1 MNKKKYI
8 PKIGDVVILQKSE
21 DNWAS
26 KEDCGDDT
34 LSMDEIL
41 EKTPIVTITDVR
53 KCRVFRKNYEISF
66 NGDGGWHWST
76 TDNHFKFYNT
86 VKISNKS
93 HNKALIKLLKP
104 IL

>member
-1 MNKKKYI
+1 MNKDRYI

-21 DNWAS
+21 NNWAS
-26 KEDCGDDT
+26 KEDCGDDKI
-34 LSMDEIL
+34 SMDEIL

-53 KCRVFRKNYEISF
+53 KCRVFSKNYEISF
-66 NGDGGWHWST
+66 DRDGGWHWST
-76 TDNHFKFYNT
+76 SNDHFKPYRT
-86 VKISNKS
+86 AKASNKS

>member
-1 MNKKKYI
+1 MNKDKYI

-26 KEDCGDDT
+26 KEDCGDDKI
-34 LSMDEIL
+34 SMDAIL
-41 EKTPIVTITDVR
+41 EKTPIVIVTDVR
-53 KCRVFRKNYEISF
+53 KCRVSSEHYEISF
-66 NGDGGWHWST
+66 DGDGKWHWST
-76 TDNHFKFYNT
+76 SNNHFKSYNT
-86 VKISNKS
+86 AKISSKS

>member
-21 DNWAS
+21 YNWAS

-34 LSMDEIL
+34 ISMDEIL

-53 KCRVFRKNYEISF
+53 KCRVYDKHYEISF
-66 NGDGGWHWST
+66 DGDGKWHWST
-76 TDNHFKFYNT
+76 ADNHFKPYKTANE
-86 VKISNKS
+86 SNKS